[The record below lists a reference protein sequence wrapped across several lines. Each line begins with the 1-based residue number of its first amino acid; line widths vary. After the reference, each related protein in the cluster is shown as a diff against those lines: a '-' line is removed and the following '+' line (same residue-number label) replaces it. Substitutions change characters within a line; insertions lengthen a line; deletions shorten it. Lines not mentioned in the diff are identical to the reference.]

1 MNPDSIV
8 TIGFSILASVG
19 VTLFILI
26 VILGLKR
33 EIQNLNSTIETQSNT
48 LEVMKSRIAE
58 NEKAGNI
65 YQTLFTDLPDAVDK
79 YNATIQKTKDSVIGE
94 LERANQTKDENLK
107 QVAQLRLKEIEI
119 VQPIVNELSTLNDDL
134 HQIIVEIQSQ
144 LRSLDNISQMTST
157 TLAYNPSLGSQMA
170 DLEVEVA
177 SHTKV
182 TSRGKQGKSSGS
194 GGSGRSKSS
203 SVPEPVVY
211 EAKLVSQS
219 DKLEGDKK
227 TSEQPV

>member
-1 MNPDSIV
+1 M
-8 TIGFSILASVG
+8 
-19 VTLFILI
+19 LFILI

-33 EIQNLNSTIETQSNT
+33 EIQNLNSTIEIQSDT
-48 LEVMKSRIAE
+48 LEMMKNRIAE

-94 LERANQTKDENLK
+94 LDRANQTKDENLK
-107 QVAQLRLKEIEI
+107 QVAQLRLKEIDI
-119 VQPIVNELSTLNDDL
+119 VQPIVNELSTLNNDL
-134 HQIIVEIQSQ
+134 HQVIVEIQSQ
-144 LRSLDNISQMTST
+144 LRSLENISQMTST

-170 DLEVEVA
+170 ELEVEVA

-182 TSRGKQGKSSGS
+182 TPRGKQGKSSGS
-194 GGSGRSKSS
+194 GGSGGSGRSKS
-203 SVPEPVVY
+203 SVPEPVIY
-211 EAKLVSQS
+211 EAKLVSPA
-219 DKLEGDKK
+219 DRLEGEKK